1 MHLYCDPQTIR
12 RIASDDSATFTY
24 PGSRNDTSSDDDD
37 DLPPTP
43 RGSSL
48 ALKQQETRETY
59 SWSTATESKR
69 NSGGWENLPTANVPA
84 VQQGEASSRRSST
97 TSRSDAIW
105 LDAFYYEDTG
115 LHRLIC
121 DRCGQ
126 PYAKKGVPFVKQAT
140 KPDLQRK
147 LSSESAATA
156 VPENSAKTSSKSS
169 PPNRPGA
176 KWQTLSSG
184 SPERSQQGVTSPP
197 ASALTNGWSSN
208 ARMTN
213 DSTADSIR
221 INDSPWSSSAVAE
234 GRVHMPSNQQ
244 RPADFT
250 VTIGTRA
257 PGVQAPL
264 DTIKKP
270 YDASTAIDAHL
281 ASDFRYG
288 WDISPEAS
296 FVGSHFR
303 SDSGHTVSER
313 RAAREA
319 GTYTY
324 RNRISTC

>member
-1 MHLYCDPQTIR
+1 M
-12 RIASDDSATFTY
+12 
-24 PGSRNDTSSDDDD
+24 
-37 DLPPTP
+37 
-43 RGSSL
+43 
-48 ALKQQETRETY
+48 
-59 SWSTATESKR
+59 
-69 NSGGWENLPTANVPA
+69 
-84 VQQGEASSRRSST
+84 
-97 TSRSDAIW
+97 
-105 LDAFYYEDTG
+105 
-115 LHRLIC
+115 IC

-126 PYAKKGVPFVKQAT
+126 RYPEKRAASVNVESRFVAKTLGGVVQAS
-140 KPDLQRK
+140 KPGLQRK

-156 VPENSAKTSSKSS
+156 VPDNSTKTSSKSS
-169 PPNRPGA
+169 PSNKSGG
-176 KWQTLSSG
+176 KWQTLTFG
-184 SPERSQQGVTSPP
+184 SPDKGQQGVTSPP

-250 VTIGTRA
+250 VTIGTHA

-324 RNRISTC
+324 RNRISMC